1 MEIHL
6 KIVGILLLILA
17 LIHIAFPKYF
27 EWKKGLSGLSLI
39 NKQMMLAHTFFIALT
54 VFMMGL
60 LCLCC
65 TSELLETNIGHKILF
80 GLGVFWAIRLYFQF
94 FFYSKD
100 LWKGQK
106 FETYMHILFAFFWV
120 YISFVFFFSATQSW
134 F

>member
-6 KIVGILLLILA
+6 KIVGVLLIFLA

-27 EWKKGLSGLSLI
+27 AWKKGLAGLSLI
-39 NKQMMLAHTFFIALT
+39 NKQMMLAHTFFVALS

-60 LCLCC
+60 LCLFCS
-65 TSELLETNIGHKILF
+65 TELIETNFGRKILF
-80 GLGVFWAIRLYFQF
+80 GLGIFWAIRLFFQF

-100 LWKGQK
+100 LWKGKK
-106 FETYMHILFAFFWV
+106 FETSMHYLFTIFWI
-120 YISFVFFFSATQSW
+120 YFTAVFFFSAY